1 MKKLN
6 AEETI
11 QADNSNEVGGIGAC
25 LVVCTAI
32 CVSSSMTLTGTAVLS
47 GAFAFL

>member
-6 AEETI
+6 
-11 QADNSNEVGGIGAC
+11 SNEMIKSENLEEVGGIGAC

-32 CVSSSMTLTGTAVLS
+32 CVASSMSLTGTAVLS
-47 GAFAFL
+47 GAFAYL